1 MTLFRDVIELL
12 GKIAPLHLA
21 ETWDNVGLLMGDP
34 PTNIRHLMTCLTIT
48 PEVVAEAVKEKAEL
62 IVTHHPLLFKPTQR
76 ITSENVEGRMLL
88 KLAAAGISVYSP
100 HTAYDN
106 APDGINDQL
115 AALLKLEEIRPLVSA
130 MPKSPYKVV
139 VFVPEQDLA
148 PVSDA
153 AFQAGAG
160 IIGNYEQCSY
170 RSSGTGTF
178 FGNQNANP
186 TIGKTGRREEVAEY
200 RLELFCSSARLSA
213 VLHAIHHTHSYET
226 PAMDVYPL
234 HPQTSSA
241 SSYEGTGRIGQLP
254 APLTSQALADQVSQL
269 LQTPVNLT
277 GDRHL
282 IQISS
287 VAIVCGAGGSLLS
300 QAIKADADAFLTG
313 EIRFHDELAAQ
324 AAGVTVLAAGHY
336 ATERPGMEALARRLA
351 SNLPHCKVWASC
363 AEQNPS
369 QWVPSPTKPRSG

>member
-21 ETWDNVGLLMGDP
+21 EPWDNVGLLMGDP
-34 PTNIRHLMTCLTIT
+34 HANIRHLMTCLTIT

-62 IVTHHPLLFKPTQR
+62 IVSHHPLLFKPTQR
-76 ITSENVEGRMLL
+76 ITSETVEGRMLL

-106 APDGINDQL
+106 APEGINEQL
-115 AALLKLEEIRPLVSA
+115 AAMLKLEEVRPLVPA
-130 MPKSPYKVV
+130 IPKSPYKVV

-160 IIGNYEQCSY
+160 SIGDYEQCSY
-170 RSSGTGTF
+170 RNPGMGTF
-178 FGNQNANP
+178 FGNKNTNP
-186 TIGKTGRREEVAEY
+186 TIGKPGRREEVAEY
-200 RLELFCSSARLSA
+200 RVELFCPSAKLAS

-226 PAMDVYPL
+226 PAIDVYPL
-234 HPQTSSA
+234 HPQEASA
-241 SSYEGTGRIGQLP
+241 STHEGSGRLGQLP
-254 APLTSQALADQVSQL
+254 TPLPPQTLAEKISQL
-269 LQTPVNLT
+269 LQTPVLLS
-277 GDRHL
+277 GDRTL
-282 IQISS
+282 KQISS

-336 ATERPGMEALARRLA
+336 ATERPGIEALARRLA
-351 SNLPHCKVWASC
+351 TNLPHCKVWASC

-369 QWVPSPTKPRSG
+369 YWVPPPTNPRSG

>member
-1 MTLFRDVIELL
+1 MTLFRDVNELL

-21 ETWDNVGLLMGDP
+21 ESWDNVGLLWGDP
-34 PTNIRHLMTCLTIT
+34 HANIRHLMTCLTIT

-62 IVTHHPLLFKPTQR
+62 IVSHHPLLFKPTQR
-76 ITSENVEGRMLL
+76 ITSESVEGRMLL
-88 KLAAAGISVYSP
+88 KLAAAGVSVYSP

-106 APDGINDQL
+106 APEGINDQL
-115 AALLKLEEIRPLVSA
+115 AAMLKLEAARPLA
-130 MPKSPYKVV
+130 PTIPKSPYKVV
-139 VFVPEQDLA
+139 VFVPDQDLA

-170 RSSGTGTF
+170 RSAGTGTF
-178 FGNQNANP
+178 FGNENTNP
-186 TIGKTGRREEVAEY
+186 SIGKAGRREEVVEY
-200 RLELFCSSARLSA
+200 RLELFCPSAKLSS

-226 PAMDVYPL
+226 PAIDVYPL
-234 HPQTSSA
+234 HPLAQSA
-241 SSYEGTGRIGQLP
+241 SSKEGSGRLGQLP
-254 APLTSQALADQVSQL
+254 APMTSLALAEQVSQL

-277 GDRHL
+277 GDRTL
-282 IQISS
+282 TQISS

-300 QAIKADADAFLTG
+300 EAIKAGADAFLTG

-351 SNLPHCKVWASC
+351 ANLPHCKVWASC

-369 QWVPSPTKPRSG
+369 QWVPSSTKPRSG